1 MPYIP
6 KSRREFISIS
16 TPYLMTKGELAYLI
30 TRAVTLYLDA
40 HGIRY
45 STLADVEGVLQTVSK
60 EVFRRVTAPYE
71 DKKCRD
77 NGDVFNGGKDD

>member
-6 KSRREFISIS
+6 QNRREHFGITCPFPLS
-16 TPYLMTKGELAYLI
+16 KGELAYLI
-30 TRAVTLYLDA
+30 TRAVVMYLDC
-40 HGIRY
+40 HGIKY
-45 STLADVEGVLQTVSK
+45 ATLADVEGVLQTVSK
-60 EVFRRVTAPYE
+60 EVFRRVTTPYE